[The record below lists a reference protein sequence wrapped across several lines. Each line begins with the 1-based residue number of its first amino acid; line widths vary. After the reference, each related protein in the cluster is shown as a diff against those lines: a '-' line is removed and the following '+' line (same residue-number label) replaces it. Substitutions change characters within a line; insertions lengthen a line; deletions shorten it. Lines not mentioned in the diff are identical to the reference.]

1 MYCFCSAVEDRLD
14 GSELTAMES
23 LSLPNDGTGIVIDLN
38 RRNLRSN
45 QSVTVRWDVPDATA

>member
-45 QSVTVRWDVPDATA
+45 QSVTVRWDVP